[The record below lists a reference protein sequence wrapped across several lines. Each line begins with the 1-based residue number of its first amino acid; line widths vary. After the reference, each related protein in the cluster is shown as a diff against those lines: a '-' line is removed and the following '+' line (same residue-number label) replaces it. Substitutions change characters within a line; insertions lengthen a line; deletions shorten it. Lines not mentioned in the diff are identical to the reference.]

1 MARGLKKPTSL
12 VLPLSSSSSD
22 SSFSSPAGI
31 GIPLACS
38 SFLTVVQEREEA
50 EEMASRL
57 EEVEDKLREAEEEIN
72 AKEKELE
79 EVNKTRI
86 GGQNEIDLALSIG
99 EVRGAEEAEGHDLS
113 GERVGQQGHSIDV
126 TQGAAF
132 T

>member
-12 VLPLSSSSSD
+12 VLPLSDASMYAA
-22 SSFSSPAGI
+22 PP

-57 EEVEDKLREAEEEIN
+57 EEVEDKLRATEEELI

-79 EVNKTRI
+79 EVY
-86 GGQNEIDLALSIG
+86 
-99 EVRGAEEAEGHDLS
+99 
-113 GERVGQQGHSIDV
+113 
-126 TQGAAF
+126 
-132 T
+132 